1 MPINTRSNPAQP
13 LGSNMVAQCQ
23 HRQRQEGPT
32 APSRATPTGS
42 GRYEPPHLRHPGHE
56 SAPSRAAASLA
67 EPRAPSA
74 PTPQPSITIA
84 HLSTLRATHTVDGTD
99 VDRASA
105 CSVDH
110 WEQRAGDDVR
120 SIISDLTGD
129 VKPPAPAHPPIQV
142 PPPPAAPP
150 PGPIGLSSEQ
160 GELTVAERR
169 LAEVRQIIR
178 DDRYSFLR
186 GYAKYPKAQLFI
198 AAYCE
203 DSSVATT
210 FVDDALGLLFD
221 HLDSLGRERCARI
234 RVYRLRE
241 LERDCMATCHT
252 TVDSPPASP
261 PSAPLRRH
269 RAHACTRACWQAAR
283 GLRGERQ
290 GFRE

>member
-1 MPINTRSNPAQP
+1 
-13 LGSNMVAQCQ
+13 MVAQGQ

-32 APSRATPTGS
+32 APSRASPTGS
-42 GRYEPPHLRHPGHE
+42 GRHEAPHLRHQEHD
-56 SAPSRAAASLA
+56 SAPFHAAASLA

-74 PTPQPSITIA
+74 TTPQPSTTTA
-84 HLSTLRATHTVDGTD
+84 HLSTLRATHPDDDTYVERAFSPYD
-99 VDRASA
+99 VRWEPRIDDDARSNAS
-105 CSVDH
+105 DP
-110 WEQRAGDDVR
+110 AGDVE
-120 SIISDLTGD
+120 
-129 VKPPAPAHPPIQV
+129 PPAPTHPPIQV

-169 LAEVRQIIR
+169 LAEVRQIIH

-241 LERDCMATCHT
+241 LERVLSYTLEVT
-252 TVDSPPASP
+252 FG
-261 PSAPLRRH
+261 
-269 RAHACTRACWQAAR
+269 AHGGTRAC
-283 GLRGERQ
+283 
-290 GFRE
+290 